1 MTLALRFAIGSIA
14 IGVLVLAV
22 KLAAYLM
29 TDSIALLSDAL
40 ETVVNIAAAL
50 AASMAI
56 WLGEKPADANHP
68 YGHHKAEYLSA
79 VLEGVLIVVAALLI
93 FREAY
98 YGFVREAAPDFAPAG
113 LGLSA
118 LASVIN
124 ALWAWLLIRV
134 GRRARSPALLAD
146 GRHLFTDV
154 FSSVGVLI
162 GLVLARVTGWTFLD
176 PALAVLVG
184 LGILWTGWELTRGS
198 VSGLMDEAVE
208 PAVLQSIRKTIEAEG
223 VGAIEAHDLRTRR
236 AGRATFIDFH
246 LVVPGTMSVSD
257 AHDICDRIERAL
269 REATPELMISI
280 HVEPDNK
287 AKHSGIIVV

>member
-1 MTLALRFAIGSIA
+1 MR
-14 IGVLVLAV
+14 LAV
-22 KLAAYLM
+22 GSVGVGVVVLGVKLVAYLL
-29 TDSIALLSDAL
+29 TGSIALLSDAL
-40 ETVVNIAAAL
+40 ETVVNVAAAG
-50 AASMAI
+50 AAVIAI

-98 YGFVREAAPDFAPAG
+98 FGFVRMTPPDYSATG
-113 LGLSA
+113 LGVSA

-124 ALWAWLLIRV
+124 GLWAAGLVRV
-134 GRRARSPALLAD
+134 GRRERSPALLAD

-154 FSSVGVLI
+154 LSSVGVLV
-162 GLVLARVTGWTFLD
+162 GLVLARLTGWAFLD

-184 LGILWTGWELTRGS
+184 LGILWTGWTLTRGS
-198 VSGLMDEAVE
+198 VGGLMDEAVE
-208 PAVLQSIRKTIEAEG
+208 PALLTRIRRTIEETG
-223 VGAIEAHDLRTRR
+223 EGAIEAHDLRTRR

-269 REATPELMISI
+269 REATPHLMISI

>member
-1 MTLALRFAIGSIA
+1 MTLALRFAIGSIGV
-14 IGVLVLAV
+14 GVLVLAV
-22 KLAAYLM
+22 KLAAYLV
-29 TDSIALLSDAL
+29 TGSIALLSDAL

-98 YGFVREAAPDFAPAG
+98 FGFVRHTQPDLSAAG
-113 LGLSA
+113 LGLGA
-118 LASVIN
+118 LAGVIN
-124 ALWAWLLIRV
+124 AAWAWMLIRV

-154 FSSVGVLI
+154 FSSVGVLA
-162 GLVLARVTGWTFLD
+162 GLLLARVTGWAFLD

-198 VSGLMDEAVE
+198 LSGLMDEAVE
-208 PAVLQSIRKTIEAEG
+208 PSLLAQIRRTIEAEG
-223 VGAIEAHDLRTRR
+223 IGAIEAHDLRTRR

>member
-1 MTLALRFAIGSIA
+1 MTLALRLALGSIA
-14 IGVLVLAV
+14 IGLLVLAIKV
-22 KLAAYLM
+22 AAYLM
-29 TDSIALLSDAL
+29 TGSIALLSDAL
-40 ETVVNIAAAL
+40 ETVVNVAAAL

-79 VLEGVLIVVAALLI
+79 VLEGVLIVIAALLI

-98 YGFVREAAPDFAPAG
+98 FGFVRLASPDFAPAG

-118 LASVIN
+118 LASVVN
-124 ALWAWLLIRV
+124 ALWARLLVQV
-134 GRRARSPALLAD
+134 GRRVRSPALLAD

-154 FSSVGVLI
+154 FSSIGVLV
-162 GLVLARVTGWTFLD
+162 GLVLAKLTGWAFLD

-198 VSGLMDEAVE
+198 LSGLMDEAVE
-208 PAVLQSIRKTIEAEG
+208 PSVLAQIKKTITETG
-223 VGAIEAHDLRTRR
+223 IGAIEAHDLRTRR

-269 REATPELMISI
+269 RDTTPELMISI

>member
-1 MTLALRFAIGSIA
+1 MTLALRLAVGSIA
-14 IGVLVLAV
+14 VGLLVLAI
-22 KLAAYLM
+22 KLVAYFM
-29 TDSIALLSDAL
+29 TGSIALLSDAL

-98 YGFVREAAPDFAPAG
+98 FGFVRLAQPDFPLAG
-113 LGLSA
+113 LGVNA
-118 LASVIN
+118 FASVVN
-124 ALWAWLLIRV
+124 ALWAWMLVRV

-154 FSSVGVLI
+154 FSSLGVLV
-162 GLVLARVTGWTFLD
+162 GLLLARATGWTFLD
-176 PALAVLVG
+176 PALAVFVG
-184 LGILWTGWELTRGS
+184 LSILWTGWELTRGS
-198 VSGLMDEAVE
+198 LSGLMDEAVE
-208 PAVLQSIRKTIEAEG
+208 PAFLAQIKQTITETG
-223 VGAIEAHDLRTRR
+223 IGAIEAHDLRTRR

-257 AHDICDRIERAL
+257 AHEICDRIERAL